1 MQAMNTVCSLVAV
14 LIVHVCGTA
23 LDDMYAYSEA
33 DICVADFNEVEKKTF
48 GNNAAN
54 THKLYKVFYPPN
66 GHLPYSVE
74 VTYQTV
80 LPNGTQ
86 MDIITQGVKVWIW
99 VSSPIFL
106 HASPK
111 DLNRV
116 IFYTLYIFRELI
128 PPCVRIQ
135 VPCIQQ
141 NVTYGFL
148 LQMTASVSDQQYA
161 YNIDMRIVN
170 E

>member
-48 GNNAAN
+48 GSNTAN
-54 THKLYKVFYPPN
+54 THKLYKVFCPPN

-86 MDIITQGVKVWIW
+86 VNIITQGVEVWIW
-99 VSSPIFL
+99 LSSPIFL
-106 HASPK
+106 HTRPE
-111 DLNRV
+111 NINCC
-116 IFYTLYIFRELI
+116 IFYILYSFTEWI
-128 PPCVRIQ
+128 PPHVTIQ
-135 VPCIQQ
+135 VPCLHQ
-141 NVTYGFL
+141 NVEARFL
-148 LQMTASVSDQQYA
+148 PQMTASV
-161 YNIDMRIVN
+161 IDK
-170 E
+170 